1 MPLKD
6 FLFTSESV
14 SEGHPDKMCDQIS
27 DAVLDALLAEDPNSR
42 VALETLVKTGLIVM
56 AGEITSRA
64 HPDYLKIARHTATEI
79 GYDNEEVGFNG
90 NMCAVLTAIEPQSPD
105 ISQGVTEGQG
115 LFKEQGAGDQGL
127 MFGFACD
134 ETPELMPLPIS
145 LAHRLMENLTL
156 MRKAKKVDFLRPDAK
171 SQVSVRYVNG
181 RPVGVDTVVIST
193 QHNPDVSYATIREAI
208 IEELIKKTIPEQYLD
223 KQTVIHVNPTGLFVV
238 GGPHGDCGLTG
249 RKIIVDT
256 YGGYGRHGGGAFSG
270 KDPSK
275 VDRSACY
282 MARHV
287 AKNVVAAGL
296 ATKCEIQVAYAIG
309 VAEPVSLLVDTFG
322 TGTIPDHQITE
333 LIRAIFKLT
342 PKAIIETLDLRR
354 PIYRPTAAYG
364 HFRRTGPGFTWE
376 RTDKADAI
384 RKEAASR
391 GSVVGSRA

>member
-27 DAVLDALLAEDPNSR
+27 DAVLDALIAEDPDSR
-42 VALETLVKTGLIVM
+42 VALESLAKTGLIVL

-64 HPDYLKIARHTATEI
+64 RLDYVRIARQTAVEI
-79 GYDNEEVGFNG
+79 GYNSTEVGFDG
-90 NMCAVLTAIEPQSPD
+90 NSCAVLTAIEPQSAD

-115 LFKEQGAGDQGL
+115 LHKEQGAGDQGL

-134 ETPELMPLPIS
+134 ETPEAMPLPIAM
-145 LAHRLMENLTL
+145 AHRLMENLTKL
-156 MRKAKKVDFLRPDAK
+156 RKTRQLDFLRPDSK
-171 SQVSVRYVNG
+171 SQVTVRYADS
-181 RPVGVDTVVIST
+181 RPVEVTAVVIST
-193 QHNPDVSYATIREAI
+193 QHSPDVKYEKIRESV
-208 IEELIKKTIPEQYLD
+208 IEELIKKTIPEQYLTRA
-223 KQTVIHVNPTGLFVV
+223 TVYHVNPTGSFII

-309 VAEPVSLLVDTFG
+309 VAEPVSILIDTFD
-322 TGTIPDHQITE
+322 TGIVPQHKLSATLRE
-333 LIRAIFKLT
+333 LFDFRPAG
-342 PKAIIETLDLRR
+342 IIKTLNLKR
-354 PIYRPTAAYG
+354 PIYQPTAAYG
-364 HFRRTGPGFTWE
+364 HFGRIPHDGLFPWE
-376 RTDKADAI
+376 RVDMAETLRNAFGLDG
-384 RKEAASR
+384 R
-391 GSVVGSRA
+391 G

>member
-27 DAVLDALLAEDPNSR
+27 DAVLDALIAEDPDSR
-42 VALETLVKTGLIVM
+42 VALESLAKTGLIVL

-64 HPDYLKIARHTATEI
+64 RPDYVKIARQTAIEI
-79 GYDNEEVGFNG
+79 GYNSAEVGFDG
-90 NMCAVLTAIEPQSPD
+90 NSCAVLTAIEPQSAD
-105 ISQGVTEGQG
+105 ISQGVTEGEG
-115 LFKEQGAGDQGL
+115 LHKEQGAGDQGL

-134 ETPELMPLPIS
+134 ETPEVMPLPIAM
-145 LAHRLMENLTL
+145 AHRLMENLTRL
-156 MRKAKKVDFLRPDAK
+156 RKTRQLDFLRPDAK
-171 SQVSVRYVNG
+171 SQVTVRYVDG
-181 RPVGVDTVVIST
+181 RPVEVTAVVIST
-193 QHNPDVSYATIREAI
+193 QHSPDVKYEKIRESM
-208 IEELIKKTIPEQYLD
+208 IEELIKKTIPEQYLSRA
-223 KQTVIHVNPTGLFVV
+223 TVFHVNPTGSFII

-296 ATKCEIQVAYAIG
+296 ARKCEIQVAYAIG
-309 VAEPVSLLVDTFG
+309 VAEPVSLLIDTFD
-322 TGTIPDHQITE
+322 TGIVPEQ
-333 LIRAIFKLT
+333 KLSAT
-342 PKAIIETLDLRR
+342 LREMFDFRPAGIIKTLDLKRS
-354 PIYRPTAAYG
+354 IYRATASYG
-364 HFRRTGPGFTWE
+364 HFGRNPHNGLFPWE
-376 RTDKADAI
+376 RTDMA
-384 RKEAASR
+384 EALRNAFGLNGR
-391 GSVVGSRA
+391 G

>member
-27 DAVLDALLAEDPNSR
+27 DAVLDALLTEDPNSR
-42 VALETLVKTGLIVM
+42 VALETLAKTGLIVL
-56 AGEITSRA
+56 AGEITSRGK
-64 HPDYLKIARHTATEI
+64 PDYVKIARQTALDI
-79 GYDNEEVGFNG
+79 GYNSSEVGFDG
-90 NMCAVLTAIEPQSPD
+90 NMCAVLTAIEPQSAD
-105 ISQGVTEGQG
+105 ISQGVTEGEG
-115 LFKEQGAGDQGL
+115 LHKEQGAGDQGL

-134 ETPELMPLPIS
+134 ETPEIMPLPIAM
-145 LAHRLMENLTL
+145 AHRLMENLTKL
-156 MRKAKKVDFLRPDAK
+156 RKSKQLGFLRPDAK
-171 SQVSVRYVNG
+171 SQVTVRYVDS
-181 RPVGVDTVVIST
+181 RPVEVTAVVVST
-193 QHNPDVSYATIREAI
+193 QHSPDVKYETIRESI
-208 IEELIKKTIPEQYLD
+208 IEELIKKTIPAQYL
-223 KQTVIHVNPTGLFVV
+223 TRSTIYHVNPTGSFII

-309 VAEPVSLLVDTFG
+309 VAEPVSLLVDTFD
-322 TGTIPDHQITE
+322 TGIVPENKLSATLRE
-333 LIRAIFKLT
+333 LFDFRPAG
-342 PKAIIETLDLRR
+342 IIKTLNLKR
-354 PIYRPTAAYG
+354 PIYQPTAAYG
-364 HFRRTGPGFTWE
+364 HFGRNPHDGLFPWE
-376 RTDKADAI
+376 RTDMAETLRNAFGLNG
-384 RKEAASR
+384 R
-391 GSVVGSRA
+391 G